1 MDNCQKNRILKIG
14 RIALAV
20 IWGSIILVCL
30 FYRKRISVNSILQ
43 YTPDNPWLAAG
54 IMLCLFALKSLS
66 VVLYSGIL
74 YVVSGILFP
83 IPAAVFINL
92 LGTVIMLTLPYLI
105 GRKTGGPFIKSI
117 QAKYPI
123 IEKLRDLRKKNEVI
137 FCFAARIM
145 RIPGDIVSLYMGAAQ
160 VNYKKYLLGSILGAI
175 PHTITY
181 PIMGMSAF
189 NLSSS
194 QFILAFCAEV
204 IYFLMTTVIYTI
216 YTRKHYRKFK

>member
-1 MDNCQKNRILKIG
+1 MGKYHISLSFLSKENIGKQHITVYTRQSMVSRGDHVMPFCAEKSLCCALFRNFVCSQRNIISNSSCCFYKSSGYRDYADAAVSYWKKNR
-14 RIALAV
+14 
-20 IWGSIILVCL
+20 
-30 FYRKRISVNSILQ
+30 
-43 YTPDNPWLAAG
+43 
-54 IMLCLFALKSLS
+54 
-66 VVLYSGIL
+66 
-74 YVVSGILFP
+74 
-83 IPAAVFINL
+83 
-92 LGTVIMLTLPYLI
+92 
-105 GRKTGGPFIKSI
+105 GPFIKSI

-137 FCFAARIM
+137 FCFAARMM

-204 IYFLMTTVIYTI
+204 IYFLITTVIYTI